1 MHENKMGI
9 MKMSKLLWV
18 MGLPMI
24 LSMILQAIYNV
35 VDTVFV
41 VNREGLGQI
50 ANQALTFA
58 FPVQIFMIAIGV
70 GTGVGINAMLSKSL
84 GEGNKEVANKVCGS
98 GIALGIIIT
107 LVFVLFGLFGA
118 NPYMQFMARNVDE
131 SLYDKSTIVSL
142 GSEYLSVCCVYSIGS
157 VGFAIFE
164 RFLQATGKTM
174 YSTIGQISGALLNI
188 LLDYVFIYP
197 CNMGTFGAA
206 LATILGQILS
216 LSVAMFFHY
225 FFNKEIDGQPKYIK
239 PDFRIIRQIYTI
251 GLPAMLMQIMLAVMM
266 FLCIEII
273 GTQKEVGTLLQGAFG
288 IYYKIMQIALFTC
301 FGLSNTLISI
311 VSYNHGM
318 GDEKRVR
325 KAILFGILD
334 SVIVAAVLTL
344 LFQLL
349 ATPIS
354 RLFGMTIS
362 DGGKE
367 VIQICV
373 SAMHIATIGYVFM
386 GVSVAIQGILQGFRS
401 VFLPLIISLLR
412 LIVFVVP
419 FSFLFLNIGDP
430 LSAFWWTF
438 PISEFLTAICSLFFL
453 LWKVKALKKRQVQK
467 ENQD

>member
-58 FPVQIFMIAIGV
+58 FPVQFFRIAIGV

-197 CNMGTFGAA
+197 CNMGTFG
-206 LATILGQILS
+206 
-216 LSVAMFFHY
+216 
-225 FFNKEIDGQPKYIK
+225 
-239 PDFRIIRQIYTI
+239 
-251 GLPAMLMQIMLAVMM
+251 
-266 FLCIEII
+266 
-273 GTQKEVGTLLQGAFG
+273 
-288 IYYKIMQIALFTC
+288 IYYKIMQIALFAC

-419 FSFLFLNIGDP
+419 FGFLFLNIGDP

-453 LWKVKALKKRQVQK
+453 LWKVKTLKKRQVQK

>member
-1 MHENKMGI
+1 
-9 MKMSKLLWV
+9 
-18 MGLPMI
+18 
-24 LSMILQAIYNV
+24 
-35 VDTVFV
+35 
-41 VNREGLGQI
+41 
-50 ANQALTFA
+50 
-58 FPVQIFMIAIGV
+58 
-70 GTGVGINAMLSKSL
+70 
-84 GEGNKEVANKVCGS
+84 
-98 GIALGIIIT
+98 
-107 LVFVLFGLFGA
+107 
-118 NPYMQFMARNVDE
+118 
-131 SLYDKSTIVSL
+131 
-142 GSEYLSVCCVYSIGS
+142 
-157 VGFAIFE
+157 
-164 RFLQATGKTM
+164 
-174 YSTIGQISGALLNI
+174 
-188 LLDYVFIYP
+188 
-197 CNMGTFGAA
+197 
-206 LATILGQILS
+206 
-216 LSVAMFFHY
+216 
-225 FFNKEIDGQPKYIK
+225 
-239 PDFRIIRQIYTI
+239 
-251 GLPAMLMQIMLAVMM
+251 MLMQIMLAVMM

-288 IYYKIMQIALFTC
+288 IYYKIMQIALFAC

-373 SAMHIATIGYVFM
+373 NAMHIATIGYVFM

-412 LIVFVVP
+412 LIVFIVP
-419 FSFLFLNIGDP
+419 FGFLFLNIGDP